1 MACYSYTNP
10 LPPVLFTNIEVTH
23 NVSGT
28 TYSYANLY
36 FICEFSESSQLR
48 VYGKTAGNVETLLT
62 QGTNYTVNE
71 AADTITTL
79 TSLAAYTQIVMRR
92 ATLSDRMITSFTEG
106 AKLTARDL
114 NDCFH
119 QLLFLNQEKQF
130 VPANVTV
137 NYPISTVVAA
147 FQAGTNYV
155 IGNLVSFSNSIYKC
169 IQATNSV
176 SPPTAT
182 HWSLINPQ
190 FASFVITGNAG
201 PVEFDLSTL
210 TVGRSLVW
218 NGSKF
223 VASVFAGSLTDLS
236 DINAGAA
243 LNGDLLIYNSSTSK
257 WTATT
262 PSFNIAANPI
272 IFNSNRVFYPT
283 TSLSYYNPSNQ
294 ALDVNAI
301 NQLNGFRDA
310 QNRWVLT
317 DAPTVYHIV
326 KKILPSETDPVTYFN
341 NVTNN
346 LTSLAANISNPV
358 KIKFEWNLNRGR
370 ANIGDADGATGANLG
385 DFRSMFWSKPR
396 ELYSAVGY
404 DLSAAGPLLWHGVLE
419 TNSPTT
425 IRRTSPYFNQ
435 TTTNNV
441 SFTSKLKGYGIKAFY
456 LSVPECYTTS
466 LKLPVFSLNNGQ
478 ENTFY
483 IPSGIG
489 NNLNIAGIKN
499 ALNSIVSESSSTFN
513 NGNENFKDFY
523 LIGLRDLAFAGGRN
537 PTNPELSN
545 MKDRDNV
552 ARLMK
557 NYLIAADYDF
567 SHDGTSEVNYKRL
580 ESGDTDALCLW
591 KIPAQI
597 IYYNKAALAMAS
609 SDTNTAGI
617 TTSSAILT
625 PGGLNSVL
633 PGVRFQGWHRLQ
645 KLTNSNS
652 STTNITEGFYYKAS
666 KLWQDWQTFW
676 SSDTAGTNN
685 SNYRFNEADIDWFT
699 SNSGVTDNSL
709 NSNLKLYRISYDAP
723 SYTIISPAGSGNYQ
737 TPWARWFIP
746 WLYRPNDFKDPI
758 NPDGAVTGRGFTGSH
773 LFNIDS
779 NVLFSTAS
787 NYIPDPEDEYVFRL
801 VAKSGLT
808 GFFKQVG
815 NSTLKSSIILEY
827 GLTSN
832 PNYQSTA
839 AVTIN
844 SDIYKTH
851 FSQLTNNAARS
862 LSRMDFSKVKVY
874 IKNESIE
881 NINGTER
888 YVITIAIR
896 VPRLKSIGY
905 SRVYRQ
911 YKTSSP
917 AYPGNEQNSTDGEI
931 DGGPWLYNGYD
942 IGAAATAIGGWVRD
956 GSNVDRSILYEYNNT
971 SSTAINSAN
980 VNAQVSYKP
989 YDFISGRNE
998 CAVKFTNL
1006 GIPSNLWIRLS
1017 VLNTEGTLDLINASG
1032 FINTNE

>member
-23 NVSGT
+23 NVSET

-62 QGTNYTVNE
+62 QGTDYTVNE

-169 IQATNSV
+169 IQTTNSV

-182 HWSLINPQ
+182 HWLLINPQ

-236 DINAGAA
+236 DTNAGAA

-262 PSFNIAANPI
+262 PSFNIAANPV
-272 IFNSNRVFYPT
+272 IFNSNRVFYPST
-283 TSLSYYNPSNQ
+283 NFSYFNPAGQVLNIST
-294 ALDVNAI
+294 V
-301 NQLNGFRDA
+301 NQLIGFKDA

-326 KKILPSETDPVTYFN
+326 KKILPSETDPVAYFN
-341 NVTNN
+341 NVTNS
-346 LTSLAANISNPV
+346 LTGLAASISNPV
-358 KIKFEWNLNRGR
+358 KIKLEWNLNRDR
-370 ANIGDADGATGANLG
+370 ANIDDADAATGANLG
-385 DFRSMFWSKPR
+385 DFRSMFWSKPK

-466 LKLPVFSLNNGQ
+466 LKLPVFSLNAG
-478 ENTFY
+478 ETNTFY
-483 IPSGIG
+483 TPSGVT
-489 NNLNIAGIKN
+489 NNLNISNIKN

-537 PTNPELSN
+537 PNNPVVTN

-557 NYLIAADYDF
+557 NYLISADYDF
-567 SHDGTSEVNYKRL
+567 SHDGTTEVNYKRL
-580 ESGDTDALCLW
+580 ESGDAAALCLW

-609 SDTNTAGI
+609 SDTNTNGI
-617 TTSSAILT
+617 TTSSSILT
-625 PGGLNSVL
+625 PAGAGSVL

-645 KLTNSNS
+645 RLTNNNS
-652 STTNITEGFYYKAS
+652 STTSITEGFYYKAS

-676 SSDTAGTNN
+676 SSDGAGTSN

-699 SNSGVTDNSL
+699 SSAGVTAGNL
-709 NSNLKLYRISYDAP
+709 NPDLKLYRISYDSP
-723 SYTIISPAGSGNYQ
+723 SYTVVNPNVSAPWGS
-737 TPWARWFIP
+737 WFVP
-746 WLYRPNDFKDPI
+746 WLYRPNDIRFST
-758 NPDGAVTGRGFTGSH
+758 NGTASTNGFVGSH
-773 LFNIDS
+773 LFNIDA

-815 NSTLKSSIILEY
+815 YDNIKSSIILEY
-827 GLTSN
+827 GLTTN
-832 PNYQSTA
+832 PNSQKTTNVSA
-839 AVTIN
+839 N

-851 FSQLTNNAARS
+851 FSQLINNSARTF
-862 LSRMDFSKVKVY
+862 SRMDFNKVKVY

-881 NINGTER
+881 SISGTER
-888 YVITIAIR
+888 YVISIAIR

-905 SRVYRQ
+905 SRIYRQ
-911 YKTSSP
+911 YKVGNS
-917 AYPGNEQNSTDGEI
+917 AYPITDNNTADTET

-942 IGAAATAIGGWVRD
+942 IDATATNSGSWYRNPSNEVR
-956 GSNVDRSILYEYNNT
+956 
-971 SSTAINSAN
+971 STLFEFNDMSADAINFDD
-980 VNAQVSYKP
+980 VNAQVSYK
-989 YDFISGRNE
+989 DNISGRNE

-1017 VLNTEGTLDLINASG
+1017 VLNTEGTLDLIDASG